1 MSGPAATADA
11 VFGGSIPEI
20 YDRLLV
26 PVFFEPY
33 AEDLARRVAALR
45 PRDVLELAAGTGVA
59 ARAMARSLPGGVR
72 LVATDLNEPM
82 LARAAAVGAARA
94 VEWRRADALALP
106 FADGSFDAIA
116 CQFGVMFF
124 PDVRRGLAEARRV
137 LRPGGTLLFTVW
149 DGLEENE
156 FADAV
161 TAELARVFPADPPR
175 FLARTPHGYHHREV
189 IARDLAAAGFG
200 PPPEIE
206 TVTARSRAP
215 SHEVPA
221 VGFCQGT
228 PLRAEIEARA
238 GATLAEATRACAEAM
253 GSRFGRGPVEGR
265 MQALLVTVRA

>member
-175 FLARTPHGYHHREV
+175 
-189 IARDLAAAGFG
+189 
-200 PPPEIE
+200 
-206 TVTARSRAP
+206 
-215 SHEVPA
+215 
-221 VGFCQGT
+221 
-228 PLRAEIEARA
+228 
-238 GATLAEATRACAEAM
+238 
-253 GSRFGRGPVEGR
+253 
-265 MQALLVTVRA
+265 